1 MSSALELRLSC
12 VSEQQLLASGN
23 AAYLQSQIVI
33 ERQRR
38 KINEM
43 ENQIRIQEMDLVMWK
58 TRFATAQ

>member
-1 MSSALELRLSC
+1 MSSALELRLSR